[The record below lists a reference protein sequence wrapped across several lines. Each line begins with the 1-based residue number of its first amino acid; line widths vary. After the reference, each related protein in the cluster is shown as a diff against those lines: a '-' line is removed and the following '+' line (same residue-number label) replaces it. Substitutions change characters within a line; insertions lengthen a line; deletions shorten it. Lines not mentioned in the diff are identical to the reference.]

1 MKEYR
6 EEKKEKEEKKV
17 YQKPVLTFRG
27 NLKDAAAGPPNGSNF
42 K

>member
-1 MKEYR
+1 MKEYGKDR
-6 EEKKEKEEKKV
+6 KEEKKV

-27 NLKDAAAGPPNGSNF
+27 NLKDAVSMPTNGS